1 MRWFAITG
9 ISNKAGESGLRV
21 CHLSH
26 SRFPRKL
33 RRRIFDH
40 TINKERSAERSVT
53 RNDLKESLPCRR
65 KVLFDTGSI
74 ASVIWLR
81 KIEKIAKAPPAH
93 KVSVKNQSE
102 FTQPTE
108 SSRIRQRCE
117 SICTAFQRRAPVFR
131 PFRANEESLR
141 TFRSSNKIITRYKF
155 SLRLGPAQ
163 IAHLVH
169 EIRVFACT
177 GPGENE
183 VESRPASGSICS
195 SGMRC
200 FPPHL
205 ISSQNEKV
213 SVHPFDW

>member
-117 SICTAFQRRAPVFR
+117 SICTAFQRRAPLFLHLFARMKRVCGLFAVPTKSLLSR
-131 PFRANEESLR
+131 NSLFVLVRHKSPILFMRFAMHLALRRSLR
-141 TFRSSNKIITRYKF
+141 EQGRQ
-155 SLRLGPAQ
+155 G
-163 IAHLVH
+163 
-169 EIRVFACT
+169 
-177 GPGENE
+177 
-183 VESRPASGSICS
+183 
-195 SGMRC
+195 
-200 FPPHL
+200 
-205 ISSQNEKV
+205 
-213 SVHPFDW
+213 